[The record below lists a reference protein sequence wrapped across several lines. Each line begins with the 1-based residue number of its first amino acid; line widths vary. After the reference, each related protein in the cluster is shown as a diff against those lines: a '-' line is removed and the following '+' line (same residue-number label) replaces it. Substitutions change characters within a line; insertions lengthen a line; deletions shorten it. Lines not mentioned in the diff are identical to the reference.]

1 MQIIKIMK
9 SVHEQRNNACYDFFI
24 FSLSI
29 NLHKNF
35 AACSVHLSS
44 DILVNFTISSV
55 WARGISF
62 KSISFD
68 MMSGGKK
75 KGFVET
81 TWLQEK

>member
-29 NLHKNF
+29 NLHKNS
-35 AACSVHLSS
+35 AARSFPLSS
-44 DILVNFTISSV
+44 DILVNFTVSSV
-55 WARGISF
+55 WASGISF

-68 MMSGGKK
+68 MTSGGKK
-75 KGFVET
+75 KGFAEA